1 VYIGKESNNL
11 DESMVFGVQENDS
24 ILYLD
29 EKAKRIKKQD
39 MEEFILHLS
48 PKDARIYRISERR
61 LRDWQKRIE
70 DRTPFDISKRNLKKL
85 SRIKRIEEKLF
96 AEK

>member
-1 VYIGKESNNL
+1 
-11 DESMVFGVQENDS
+11 MVFGVQENDS